1 MNRVLRFKLLYVLA
15 VVFVGLL
22 VVAIYVRTGIVS
34 LVAAAILLIVPGRIG
49 GHYLGNLFRSRKLI
63 SLSRF
68 DEAIEA
74 GKAFLEELRRQPW
87 RRHFIYCFFGFY
99 TWDVEAMARNNIG
112 AARMQLGDIE
122 KAERD
127 LRDALEKDPDF
138 PIAYFNLAIIA
149 YVRDDTVRG
158 DNLISVAAEKGYS
171 GGSIDTLIS
180 RVGEAYARLQA
191 RA

>member
-49 GHYLGNLFRSRKLI
+49 GYYLGNLFRSRKLI

-122 KAERD
+122 QAERD
-127 LRDALEKDPDF
+127 FRDALEKDPDF

-149 YVRDDTVRG
+149 YVRDETVRG

-171 GGSIDTLIS
+171 GGSIDALIS

>member
-22 VVAIYVRTGIVS
+22 VVAIYVRTGTVG

-49 GHYLGNLFRSRKLI
+49 GYYLGKLFRSRKLI

-87 RRHFIYCFFGFY
+87 RRHFIYCFFGLY

-127 LRDALEKDPDF
+127 LGDALEKDPDY
-138 PIAYFNLAIIA
+138 PIPYFNLAIIA

-171 GGSIDTLIS
+171 GGSIDNLIS
-180 RVGEAYARLQA
+180 RVGEAYAHLQA